1 MSNEESLSSPR
12 NERITSIVILS
23 ASTLNIHAD
32 NDENYFDNSN
42 NDDDMLQK
50 KRVKDKTNN
59 SWLKKNKNLEDTI

>member
-1 MSNEESLSSPR
+1 MSNEESLSSPL
-12 NERITSIVILS
+12 NERITSIVMLS
-23 ASTLNIHAD
+23 ASTLKIHVD

-59 SWLKKNKNLEDTI
+59 SWLNNLENTI